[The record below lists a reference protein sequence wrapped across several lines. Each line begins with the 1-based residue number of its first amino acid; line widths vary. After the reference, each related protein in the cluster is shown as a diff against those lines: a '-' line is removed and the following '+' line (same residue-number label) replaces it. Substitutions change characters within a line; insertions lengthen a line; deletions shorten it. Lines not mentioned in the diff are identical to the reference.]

1 MRNLTTEETR
11 VVDLLAE
18 AWSVG
23 EALPVPHEFER
34 DLLCRA
40 IRTAQDIVLARA
52 ARDSLTGVP
61 ETQLESLPT
70 WDDFL
75 VSLSSRSRNALTAEP
90 AITSFESLT
99 PLTKR
104 DLLGRPRLGP
114 MCFAEIK
121 EALSRFGLSLS

>member
-1 MRNLTTEETR
+1 MRDLTTEETR

-18 AWSVG
+18 AWNAQAG
-23 EALPVPHEFER
+23 LPVMHPMEQDEF
-34 DLLCRA
+34 CRA
-40 IRTAQDIVLARA
+40 IHAAQALVMSRPVRESLAVHDEGEPA
-52 ARDSLTGVP
+52 
-61 ETQLESLPT
+61 SLPT

-75 VSLSSRSRNALTAEP
+75 ASLSSRSRNALAAEP

-99 PLTKR
+99 SLTKR